1 LISKPTVCAQKR
13 NVKVLCVMRSL
24 KNQSQL
30 KKQPRRL
37 LLKKPMVMPA
47 KKLQS
52 RRLLQKKLLPRKLLQ
67 KKLSQ
72 VKPSQVMMSQKN
84 LRLL

>member
-1 LISKPTVCAQKR
+1 VT
-13 NVKVLCVMRSL
+13 RSP

-37 LLKKPMVMPA
+37 LPKNPMVMPA

-52 RRLLQKKLLPRKLLQ
+52 RRLLQKKLLQKKLLQ

-72 VKPSQVMMSQKN
+72 VMTLQKN

>member
-1 LISKPTVCAQKR
+1 
-13 NVKVLCVMRSL
+13 MRSL

-52 RRLLQKKLLPRKLLQ
+52 RRLLQKKLLPRKLL
-67 KKLSQ
+67 
-72 VKPSQVMMSQKN
+72 
-84 LRLL
+84 